1 MLTANRTARIFM
13 RYVHTKDD
21 PMRKATELVVN
32 WRGTIIGAQ
41 TSAEVMA

>member
-1 MLTANRTARIFM
+1 M
-13 RYVHTKDD
+13 RYVRTEDD
-21 PMRKATELVVN
+21 PMRKATELVAN